1 MRYTAIV
8 FRPFKGEVFDA
19 EVKTVN
25 KLGVFAQVGPLQVF
39 ISKHLMPPDMKFD
52 PQSTPA
58 AYVSDVDDGQ
68 PQRVTKDSQ
77 VRLRIVSARF
87 DNSEIFAIGALNQE
101 YLGLIQE

>member
-1 MRYTAIV
+1 M
-8 FRPFKGEVFDA
+8 GS
-19 EVKTVN
+19 
-25 KLGVFAQVGPLQVF
+25 AQNVYVVPNGF
-39 ISKHLMPPDMKFD
+39 T
-52 PQSTPA
+52 QSTPA